1 MPLRT
6 VSTVE
11 NNDTS
16 QVVSQNHPFFM
27 GGRSLDVD
35 TDIHWHFFQALPLH
49 M

>member
-1 MPLRT
+1 MKENNNHQEMPFHI

-11 NNDTS
+11 NNDTP

-27 GGRSLDVD
+27 GDEA
-35 TDIHWHFFQALPLH
+35 W